1 MVVQMSR
8 WSQMTEQN
16 NLRNLYS
23 YDVEISLF
31 IWPLQVPKV
40 QYIVAVGSDS
50 CRLTQYIEL

>member
-1 MVVQMSR
+1 
-8 WSQMTEQN
+8 MTEQN
-16 NLRNLYS
+16 NLRNLCS
-23 YDVEISLF
+23 DEIEINLF